1 MERRQE
7 QAGEDF
13 RLFNMP
19 VASFRTYSNAVARVY
34 SQVGATAI
42 IPSSLRQFPTFN
54 VFMGSVIAR
63 SRAVSAVRAA
73 AIPETE
79 ILNRKRFLY
88 TYNQFTKDYC
98 FIDEVVLLLHCLC
111 LNGALPN
118 EVNCLHTSCRR
129 RPVVIFCKLPTFFLG
144 VVPQTPL

>member
-1 MERRQE
+1 MPSFCGRVIDVNRLFDSNADRVQCMERRQE

-19 VASFRTYSNAVARVY
+19 VGSFRTYSNAVARVY

-54 VFMGSVIAR
+54 VFMGSFIAR
-63 SRAVSAVRAA
+63 SRAVSAVRAD

-79 ILNRKRFLY
+79 IL
-88 TYNQFTKDYC
+88 QQE
-98 FIDEVVLLLHCLC
+98 EVFPHIQSIYQRLLLYRRSCFVVT
-111 LNGALPN
+111 LPLF
-118 EVNCLHTSCRR
+118 EWCFT
-129 RPVVIFCKLPTFFLG
+129 
-144 VVPQTPL
+144 Q